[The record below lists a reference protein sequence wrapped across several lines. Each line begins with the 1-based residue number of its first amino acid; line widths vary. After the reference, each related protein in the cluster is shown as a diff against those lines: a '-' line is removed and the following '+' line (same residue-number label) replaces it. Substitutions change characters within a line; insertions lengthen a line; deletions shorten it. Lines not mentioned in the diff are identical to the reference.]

1 MSQDFPVLE
10 KYNIFGNAYEHFDF
24 PIAVQNMCRSMA
36 YIKQPLTG
44 KNRRGRGKC
53 VD

>member
-1 MSQDFPVLE
+1 MSHDFPVHE
-10 KYNIFGNAYEHFDF
+10 KNISGNVYENFYF
-24 PIAVQNMCRSMA
+24 PIVVQNMCRSRA